1 MADTKV
7 TALPAHNTPTAD
19 DLILTVDD
27 PLGVPVSKKMKVSDL
42 TAYLGTLYVLKAGDT
57 MTGALTTTDLVS
69 TGIIYASNGNARLT
83 APSDAVLLL
92 RGSGPSFSMLLFGGT
107 TNAFPALRFKAGGI
121 DFKLADNTDFADV
134 GGRNVVATAQ
144 ISAGTDL
151 LALSTLQLG
160 GTTLIASAPA
170 DGVLKFTNAAGT
182 DFLKIQFGGTTAAF
196 PSIQRSG
203 TSLFFRLADA
213 SAFAPI
219 QCGVINSGQ
228 IIASA
233 NIQTS
238 GQVIAT
244 GDVTGDNHHVGSV
257 SVMLDLTNAG
267 MPNGAAAS
275 AGTLTNAPIAGNPT
289 KWIPILVSGATK
301 YIPAW

>member
-1 MADTKV
+1 MLDASLADFK
-7 TALPAHNTPTAD
+7 
-19 DLILTVDD
+19 
-27 PLGVPVSKKMKVSDL
+27 
-42 TAYLGTLYVLKAGDT
+42 
-57 MTGALTTTDLVS
+57 
-69 TGIIYASNGNARLT
+69 RLC
-83 APSDAVLLL
+83 
-92 RGSGPSFSMLLFGGT
+92 FGGT
-107 TNAFPALRFKAGGI
+107 TNAFPSLKRSAAAIAIR
-121 DFKLADNTDFADV
+121 LADDSADADLSCGV
-134 GGRNVVATAQ
+134 LTAA
-144 ISAGTDL
+144 SLTV
-151 LALSTLQLG
+151 
-160 GTTLIASAPA
+160 GTTVKASSTV
-170 DGVLKFTNAAGT
+170 DGVLLLTNAAGT

-196 PSIQRSG
+196 PSIQRFG